1 MSWVSTLSTREVEPR
16 DKLGF
21 WNDLLDSTYPG
32 MVVDPLQQ
40 QFDAKLSVWKLG
52 ELRMVRPAS
61 RPAVISRRHP
71 AGQLGNDGTLVIH
84 LVNSGEVTLE
94 QRGRSA
100 RLCEGDLVICAAE
113 EHYRFNAPT
122 THELMVVEM
131 GRAALEQRISQVDDC
146 IARCISRERPGT
158 RLVHRYMNSLW
169 QEARHDPDGV
179 RGPVYASILLDM
191 LASCLDGGEPSP
203 AVRPDPLFVSVQR
216 IVSER
221 IEDPA
226 LSPAAIATE
235 LGTPLRTLQAAASRS
250 GSTLTQYIAGQRLHR
265 AARLLLAAP
274 HASITDIA
282 FRCGFSDSS
291 YFSRRFQEFFGMSP
305 RQYRARH

>member
-1 MSWVSTLSTREVEPR
+1 MSGVSTVSTREVEPR
-16 DKLGF
+16 EKLSF
-21 WNDLLDSTYPG
+21 WNDLLDSTYAG

-40 QFDAKLSVWKLG
+40 HFDAKLSVWSLG

-61 RPAVISRRHP
+61 RPAVISRNP
-71 AGQLGNDGTLVIH
+71 SGKSQNDRTLVIH

-100 RLCEGDLVICAAE
+100 SLSPGDLVICAAE
-113 EHYRFNAPT
+113 EYYRFDAPT

-131 GRAALEQRISQVDDC
+131 DRSALEQRMGQVDDL

-169 QEARHDPDGV
+169 QEARHCTDGL
-179 RGPVYASILLDM
+179 REPVYAGILVDM
-191 LASCLDGGEPSP
+191 LASCIDCGEPSL
-203 AVRPDPLFVSVQR
+203 ALRPDPLFVSVQR

-221 IEDPA
+221 LEDPT
-226 LSPAAIATE
+226 LSPAAIAEE
-235 LGTPLRTLQAAASRS
+235 LGMPLRTLQAAASRS
-250 GSTLTQYIAGQRLHR
+250 GSTLTQYITGQRLHR
-265 AARLLLAAP
+265 AARLLLALP

-291 YFSRRFQEFFGMSP
+291 YFSRRFQEFFEASP

>member
-1 MSWVSTLSTREVEPR
+1 MSGVSTLSTREVEPR
-16 DKLGF
+16 EKLSF
-21 WNDLLDSTYPG
+21 WNDLLDSTYAG

-40 QFDAKLSVWKLG
+40 HFDAKLSVWSLG

-61 RPAVISRRHP
+61 RPAVISRHP
-71 AGQLGNDGTLVIH
+71 SGKSQNDRTLVIH

-100 RLCEGDLVICAAE
+100 SLSPGDLVICAAE
-113 EHYRFNAPT
+113 EYYRFDAPT

-131 GRAALEQRISQVDDC
+131 DRSALEQRMGQVDDC

-169 QEARHDPDGV
+169 QEARHSTDGL
-179 RGPVYASILLDM
+179 REPVYAGILVDM
-191 LASCLDGGEPSP
+191 LASCIDCGEPSL

-221 IEDPA
+221 LDDPT
-226 LSPAAIATE
+226 LSPAAIAEE
-235 LGTPLRTLQAAASRS
+235 LGMPLRTLQAAASRS
-250 GSTLTQYIAGQRLHR
+250 GSTLTQYITGQRLHR
-265 AARLLLAAP
+265 AARLLLALP
-274 HASITDIA
+274 HASVTDIA

-291 YFSRRFQEFFGMSP
+291 YFSRRFQEFFEASP

>member
-1 MSWVSTLSTREVEPR
+1 MSWVSTLSTREVEPG

-40 QFDAKLSVWKLG
+40 QFDAKLSVWNLG

-113 EHYRFNAPT
+113 EPYRFNAPT
-122 THELMVVEM
+122 THELMVV
-131 GRAALEQRISQVDDC
+131 
-146 IARCISRERPGT
+146 
-158 RLVHRYMNSLW
+158 
-169 QEARHDPDGV
+169 
-179 RGPVYASILLDM
+179 
-191 LASCLDGGEPSP
+191 
-203 AVRPDPLFVSVQR
+203 
-216 IVSER
+216 
-221 IEDPA
+221 
-226 LSPAAIATE
+226 
-235 LGTPLRTLQAAASRS
+235 
-250 GSTLTQYIAGQRLHR
+250 
-265 AARLLLAAP
+265 
-274 HASITDIA
+274 
-282 FRCGFSDSS
+282 
-291 YFSRRFQEFFGMSP
+291 
-305 RQYRARH
+305 

>member
-16 DKLGF
+16 DKLAF

-32 MVVDPLQQ
+32 MVVDPLHQ
-40 QFDAKLSVWKLG
+40 QFDAKLSVWNLG

-71 AGQLGNDGTLVIH
+71 TGRTANDGTLVIH
-84 LVNSGEVTLE
+84 LVNSGEITLE
-94 QRGRSA
+94 QRSRSV
-100 RLCEGDLVICAAE
+100 RLGEGDLVICAAE
-113 EHYRFNAPT
+113 EQYRFNAPT
-122 THELMVVEM
+122 SHEMMVVEM
-131 GRAALEQRISQVDDC
+131 GRSALEQRMSQVDDC

-158 RLVHRYMNSLW
+158 RLLHRYMNSLW
-169 QEARHDPDGV
+169 QEARHNTDGL
-179 RGPVYASILLDM
+179 RGAAYGGILVDM
-191 LASCLDGGEPSP
+191 LASCLEGEDPSQ
-203 AVRPDPLFVSVQR
+203 AVAQNPLLVSVQR

-226 LSPAAIATE
+226 LSPASIAEE
-235 LGTPLRTLQAAASRS
+235 LGMPLRTLQAAASRS
-250 GSTLTQYIAGQRLHR
+250 GCTLTRYITGQRLHR
-265 AARLLLAAP
+265 AARLLLASP

-291 YFSRRFQEFFGMSP
+291 YFSRRFQEFFGTSP